1 MAQKRLMSNGTL
13 RPQRPG
19 KFDRLIAAISIAAS
33 VVQLNNA
40 MRQSVQR
47 KEFPVGGKIFS
58 SEETREFIARP
69 AAPMPLP
76 SSIIKDI

>member
-19 KFDRLIAAISIAAS
+19 KFDRFIAAMTFAVN

-40 MRQSVQR
+40 MSQPIRR
-47 KEFPVGGKIFS
+47 KEFPIGGKIFS
-58 SEETREFIARP
+58 NDETREFIARP